1 MTDWVTMTGYAP
13 LQHVNSSAA
22 AQMTIQVFSHSDEA
36 MQNIHTLAQDAVT
49 AHAGSMTTED
59 QHWVA
64 RFASA
69 DDSLQAAIAMQRA
82 TDLFNFDNGSQPP
95 TLLAIHIAAT
105 ADPVSAAAASPPAAF
120 LRPGEIHLSE
130 NAYRAIHHDQPIK
143 FRTVDHASAT
153 AYKAI
158 WKMQEFELASPT
170 PHQGAPSAG
179 FFIKIILI
187 CLIPFL
193 LVLAY
198 TWREPLQHGLSSL
211 DGTRTIDHQLQ

>member
-1 MTDWVTMTGYAP
+1 MTGSAQ
-13 LQHVNSSAA
+13 LQHVNP
-22 AQMTIQVFSHSDEA
+22 AQAVGMTIQVFSHSNDA
-36 MQNIHTLAQDAVT
+36 LQTIRQLAQDAVT
-49 AHAGSMTTED
+49 EHTGSMTTEG
-59 QHWVA
+59 QHWIA
-64 RFASA
+64 RFAST

-82 TDLFNFDNGSQPP
+82 TDLFNFNNGSHPP
-95 TLLAIHIAAT
+95 ILLGIHIACAENT
-105 ADPVSAAAASPPAAF
+105 TPALTSPPAAF

-130 NAYRAIHHDQPIK
+130 SAYRAIHHDQSIK
-143 FRTVDHASAT
+143 FRTVDHASTT

-170 PHQGAPSAG
+170 HHQGASSAG
-179 FFIKIILI
+179 FFIKLFLI